1 MKAAEAAARE
11 PEQLVRQV
19 LHRAVFGKIP
29 TLKAVG
35 TELLK
40 KRRLLF
46 SLDSLSRYGF
56 TESMGDINNT
66 FDKDQVFSTRW

>member
-1 MKAAEAAARE
+1 MIAIPRPAQQL
-11 PEQLVRQV
+11 EQHVTQAI
-19 LHRAVFGKIP
+19 HRTGFGKIP

-56 TESMGDINNT
+56 TESMGDINDT